1 MMDAEEEDKEVLAA
15 EYVLG
20 TLGPDDRAQAQA
32 LSVLDAGFAAIVRG
46 WERRLGELNVLV
58 APVEPPPETLERVK
72 ARLAGAKP
80 SQEFQLPEVETPA
93 APAPEIG
100 TPKVEPPGPEPDTA
114 RLMRRIRRWR
124 RATLWFFLLSALL
137 GGLVAFAIVRDIHP
151 EYLQPYLQ
159 YLPAQLGPQQ
169 NLKVVEVTKRVEV
182 PSPKPAQFIAVLQKE
197 TFAPAFLLTFD
208 LDKRLLAVRTVD
220 APKQTGKSYQL
231 WLNSPKF
238 SSPRSLGVIGS
249 EQFVT
254 RPQLAAYDSTII
266 SSATYTVSLEAEG
279 GSPTGVPTGPM
290 LYSGK
295 LIQTTPVGFADQ
307 TP

>member
-1 MMDAEEEDKEVLAA
+1 MAAGHALVL
-15 EYVLG
+15 
-20 TLGPDDRAQAQA
+20 
-32 LSVLDAGFAAIVRG
+32 
-46 WERRLGELNVLV
+46 
-58 APVEPPPETLERVK
+58 
-72 ARLAGAKP
+72 
-80 SQEFQLPEVETPA
+80 
-93 APAPEIG
+93 
-100 TPKVEPPGPEPDTA
+100 
-114 RLMRRIRRWR
+114 
-124 RATLWFFLLSALL
+124 LLSALL

-159 YLPAQLGPQQ
+159 YLPAQLGSQQ
-169 NLKVVEVTKRVEV
+169 NVRVVEVTKQVEV

-220 APKQTGKSYQL
+220 APKVAGRSYQL

-238 SSPRSLGVIGS
+238 SSPRSLGAIGS